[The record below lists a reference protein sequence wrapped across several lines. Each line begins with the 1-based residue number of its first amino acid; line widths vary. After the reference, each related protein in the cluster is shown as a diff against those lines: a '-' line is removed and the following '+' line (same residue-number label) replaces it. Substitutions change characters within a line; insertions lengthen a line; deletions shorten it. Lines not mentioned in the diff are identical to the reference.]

1 MTHNVETSWKGNMKF
16 DAVVN
21 GHHILMD
28 AMPDV
33 GGEDAGPRPKPLMI
47 AALAG
52 CTGMDV
58 VWVLKKKRVNIESL
72 DVNIEAEVTEEN
84 PIHYTKMHIVY
95 LFKGKGLDM
104 EKLKKAVELSQESY
118 CGVSFV
124 YKQTM
129 QLTYEI
135 KVIE

>member
-1 MTHNVETSWKGNMKF
+1 
-16 DAVVN
+16 
-21 GHHILMD
+21 
-28 AMPDV
+28 
-33 GGEDAGPRPKPLMI
+33 MI
-47 AALAG
+47 TALAG

-58 VWVLKKKRVNIESL
+58 VWFLKKMRVNFESF
-72 DVNIEAEVTEEN
+72 DINIEAELTDED
-84 PIHYTKMHIVY
+84 PKHYTKMHLVY

-104 EKLKKAVELSQESY
+104 EKLKKAVELSQEQY
-118 CGVSFV
+118 CGVAVV

>member
-1 MTHNVETSWKGNMKF
+1 MTHNVETSWKGDMKF

-28 AMPDV
+28 ATTDV

-58 VWVLKKKRVNIESL
+58 VWVLKKKRVNFESL
-72 DVNIEAEVTEEN
+72 DVNIEAEVSEEN
-84 PIHYTKMHIVY
+84 PIHYTKMHIIY
-95 LFKGKGLDM
+95 LFKGKDLDM
-104 EKLKKAVELSQESY
+104 EKLRKAVELSQDQY

-129 QLTYEI
+129 QITYEI